1 MEVIM
6 RIDILIQNSKVFNV
20 YLKRFI
26 EADVAV
32 LNGRFF
38 YIGRKEISDFDPDVI
53 INADGKWL
61 VPGLVDIHLHIE
73 SSMVVSG
80 VFARALVKN
89 GVTTV
94 VAEPHE
100 IANVFGVK
108 GVVSMID
115 AEKNPPADIY
125 YGIPSCV
132 PASDFEDNGGQIGE
146 NEMEYLLHQKNVV
159 CLGEVMSYTDVINRP
174 DSRINGM
181 LSLLRKK
188 YPDVIVEGHCPK
200 LMGFELASYIYAGV
214 DSDHTEQTPERM
226 AERIQN
232 GMFLEIQEKS
242 LTKEN
247 IDYLRANEADGLY
260 CFVTDDVM
268 ADTFVEKGHLN
279 RLVKKAVSLG
289 LSQEQ
294 ALYAATYSP
303 AQRMGLRDRG
313 AVAPGKLADF
323 TLLDDLC
330 NFTVSMVFKKG
341 KKVYDASDDK
351 TPDVKKSSFPPEFY
365 HSVRIDPLC
374 EEQFKIKAPSA
385 SKRILCRIIKI
396 NDNTTFT
403 EEASDYLNVLDGN
416 LDWESSSCCLAAV
429 FNRYGHKM
437 QGYGLIGGNIIK
449 KGAVATT
456 YAHDSHNLL
465 VVGRTPGDMT
475 AAANRV
481 IKQGGGICAVEDGKV
496 ITDVGLPVAG
506 IMSDMPIEQ
515 VGAEVADLKAA
526 MIHLGY
532 SHQNPVM
539 SLCTISLPVSPALKL
554 TDRGLVDVKKGKIV
568 SLFIDENN

>member
-1 MEVIM
+1 MK
-6 RIDILIQNSKVFNV
+6 IDILIQNSKVFNV
-20 YLKRFI
+20 YLKKFV

-38 YIGRKEISDFDPDVI
+38 YIGKKEISDFDPDMIV
-53 INADGKWL
+53 NADGKWL
-61 VPGLVDIHLHIE
+61 VPGLIDIHLHVE
-73 SSMVVSG
+73 SSMVVPD
-80 VFARALVKN
+80 VFARALVEN

-100 IANVFGVK
+100 IANVFGIK
-108 GVVSMID
+108 GVTSMIE
-115 AEKNPPADIY
+115 AEHNPPADIFY
-125 YGIPSCV
+125 SIPSCV
-132 PASDFEDNGGQIGE
+132 PASELEDNGGEIGE
-146 NEMEYLLHQKNVV
+146 NEMEFLLRRKKVV

-181 LSLLRKK
+181 LSLLRRK

-200 LMGFELASYIYAGV
+200 LTGFELASYIYAGV

-247 IDYLRANEADGLY
+247 IDYLRQNDAAGLY

-268 ADTFVEKGHLN
+268 ADTFIEKGHLN
-279 RLVKKAVSLG
+279 RLVKIAISLG
-289 LSQEQ
+289 LSPEE

-303 AQRMGLRDRG
+303 AQRMNLRDRG

-323 TLLDDLC
+323 TLLDDLDD
-330 NFTVSMVFKKG
+330 FTVSMVYKKG

-351 TPDVKKSSFPPEFY
+351 KTVVTKSSFPPEFY
-365 HSVRIDPLC
+365 RSVRLDEFC
-374 EEQFKIKAPSA
+374 ENQFQITAPSA
-385 SKRILCRIIKI
+385 PERILCRIIKI
-396 NDNTTFT
+396 EQNTTFT
-403 EEASDYLNVLDGN
+403 AEGRDCLTVLGGN
-416 LDWESSSCCLAAV
+416 LDWEHSPYCLAAV
-429 FNRYGHKM
+429 FNRYGRKM
-437 QGYGLIGGNIIK
+437 QGYGLVGGSIIE

-465 VVGRTPGDMT
+465 VVGRTPFDMA
-475 AAANRV
+475 AAANHV
-481 IKQGGGICAVEDGKV
+481 VKHGGGICAVEDGKV
-496 ITDVGLPVAG
+496 IAGVDLPVAG
-506 IMSDMPIEQ
+506 IISERPLEQ
-515 VGAEVADLKAA
+515 VGAEVAKLKAA
-526 MIHLGY
+526 MKHLGY
-532 SHQNPVM
+532 SHQNPIM

-554 TDRGLVDVKKGKIV
+554 TDRGLVDVKKGKTV
-568 SLFIDENN
+568 SLFIYNDD